1 MPDVFTRY
9 TIRFGIGWNA
19 PVPHS
24 VCLRPFLLPS
34 ILHVTWLSSKVDPSL
49 PAYKPSLPLSGGA
62 LGMPRCYKVTT
73 LSISDTVLQTFLKM
87 KVKSSSSMYKSH
99 LEITLKYHIQVCKEK
114 ANVILITSEFI
125 QLLKS
130 QDTSPGLNFF

>member
-1 MPDVFTRY
+1 
-9 TIRFGIGWNA
+9 
-19 PVPHS
+19 
-24 VCLRPFLLPS
+24 
-34 ILHVTWLSSKVDPSL
+34 
-49 PAYKPSLPLSGGA
+49 
-62 LGMPRCYKVTT
+62 
-73 LSISDTVLQTFLKM
+73 M

-130 QDTSPGLNFF
+130 QDTSPGLNFFKNGLLGQTGVLCSVLSCQAPGKVEGKQEDTSQYLWSRWDSMASYWM